1 MDKEKVI
8 QFDVECTPSGAA
20 VSYVMLNKIY
30 EIIQK
35 ISEDAAKKI
44 NPGVTTLTASNREL
58 VQIGTVNGIEIV
70 GEFFKKTI
78 DDLARQIIDHQ
89 EKERNE
95 KINAESAEKN
105 AKNIEPQED
114 GVTP

>member
-1 MDKEKVI
+1 MDKEKAI
-8 QFDVECTPSGAA
+8 QFEVECTPNGAA
-20 VSYVMLNKIY
+20 VSYVMLKKIY

-44 NPGVTTLTASNREL
+44 SPGVTTLTASNREL

-70 GEFFKKTI
+70 GEFLKKTI
-78 DDLARQIIDHQ
+78 DDLARQIIDYQ
-89 EKERNE
+89 EKER
-95 KINAESAEKN
+95 NAESAEKN
-105 AKNIEPQED
+105 AANIEPQED